1 MEKVLKPYNFEK
13 LANELPKKIPIFPL
27 NSVLLLPRCKLPL
40 NLFEN
45 RYLYMFDY
53 ALQKDRYIGMIQPS
67 ETVKSNLELKNP
79 QIYPVGC
86 AGKIVA
92 FNQTNDNRYEIVLH
106 GVCRFKLLNEEINDN
121 GFRIANVS
129 WKNYLKDLKLD
140 NTSTTEKRTE
150 LEVKLKAYFKK
161 ININADWHA
170 IEASSDEDLVNSI
183 SMGCSFTTAE
193 KQALLEAKDLKERLS
208 TLCSLLEM
216 SISDNDYSNSQAIS

>member
-106 GVCRFKLLNEEINDN
+106 GVCRFKILNEETNDN
-121 GFRIANVS
+121 GFRIANIC
-129 WKNYLKDLKLD
+129 WKNYLNDLKLD
-140 NTSTTEKRTE
+140 NSSTIEKRTE
-150 LEVKLKAYFKK
+150 LEDKLKAYFKK
-161 ININADWHA
+161 ININADWQA

-193 KQALLEAKDLKERLS
+193 NRL
-208 TLCSLLEM
+208 
-216 SISDNDYSNSQAIS
+216 Y

>member
-1 MEKVLKPYNFEK
+1 MEKKLKPYNFEK
-13 LANELPKKIPIFPL
+13 LPNKLPKNIPIFPL

-53 ALQKDRYIGMIQPS
+53 ALKKERYIGMIQPS
-67 ETVKSNLELKNP
+67 GEINNNSNKKNP
-79 QIYPVGC
+79 NIYPVGC

-106 GVCRFKLLNEEINDN
+106 GVCRFKILNEHLEKD
-121 GFRIANVS
+121 GFRVASIS
-129 WKNYLKDLKLD
+129 WKDYLTDLELD
-140 NTSTTEKRTE
+140 NSSSVEKRSE
-150 LEVKLKAYFKK
+150 LESKLRAYFKK
-161 ININADWHA
+161 ININADWQA

-193 KQALLEAKDLKERLS
+193 KQALLEAKDLKERLN